1 MTIKE
6 KLIVTSGYFDPITLK
21 EIIHLQKC
29 KEMGDWLIVGIHSD
43 MLLHMKTGI
52 LNQSLEVR
60 KRILESIKYVDEVFI
75 FNDCNDNVCNLLKV
89 VKVCYPRSNI
99 TYVSEFDMSDR
110 PETKIGGINFE
121 VLSKE

>member
-1 MTIKE
+1 MTKKE

-21 EIIHLQKC
+21 EMRHLEKC
-29 KEMGDWLIVGIHSD
+29 KSMGDWLIVGIHSD

-52 LNQSLEVR
+52 LNQNLEVR
-60 KRILESIKYVDEVFI
+60 KKILENIRFVDEVFT

-89 VKVCYPRSNI
+89 VKLCYPRTDI
-99 TYVSEFDMSDR
+99 TYVSDFDMKDR

-121 VLSKE
+121 IIK